1 MVRQGYSRPFAC
13 AVTAAGSIIGPTI
26 PPSTLMVIYGSI
38 MGVSIAGLFAA
49 GVLPGTLICL
59 LCMGVIADKFG
70 AEGTDMLEVM
80 LAAIKAASNK
90 ARLIHG

>member
-1 MVRQGYSRPFAC
+1 M
-13 AVTAAGSIIGPTI
+13 TAA
-26 PPSTLMVIYGSI
+26 GSI

-70 AEGTDMLEVM
+70 AEGTDMLEAM